1 MRTFFVAAAALLTV
15 APIAAAAQP
24 ESHSFT
30 RDGDTYVYITDLRAD
45 GTQVIRGR
53 QIGGASFRLIV
64 AEGRVRGTAGGRPVS
79 FAVAEAALP
88 VQTAAN

>member
-1 MRTFFVAAAALLTV
+1 MRTFFVAAAAFLTL

-30 RDGDTYVYITDLRAD
+30 RDGDTYVFVTDTRAD
-45 GTQVIRGR
+45 GAQVIRGR
-53 QIGGASFRLIV
+53 QVGGASFRLVV
-64 AEGRVRGTAGGRPVS
+64 ADGRVRGTAGGRPVS
-79 FAVAEAALP
+79 FRVGEAALP